1 MDAKNKIVKEHL
13 NSALKITAIADKHAT
28 EGLNESKDLLHHMAA
43 IVSENEDFWNELT
56 EAKWMVDEF
65 TTMMFRIKNFRNE
78 LAQRY
83 GSYED

>member
-1 MDAKNKIVKEHL
+1 MDTKNKMVKEHL
-13 NSALKITAIADKHAT
+13 NYALKITAIADKHAI
-28 EGLNESKDLLHHMAA
+28 EGLKESEDLLRNMTT
-43 IVSENEDFWNELT
+43 IVSVNEEFWNELA

-65 TTMMFRIKNFRNE
+65 TTMIFRIKDLRKE